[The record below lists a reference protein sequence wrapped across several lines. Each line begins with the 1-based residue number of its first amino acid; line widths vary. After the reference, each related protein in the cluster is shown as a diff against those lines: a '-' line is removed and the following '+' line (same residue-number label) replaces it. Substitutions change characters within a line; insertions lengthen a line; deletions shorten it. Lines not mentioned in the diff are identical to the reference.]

1 MTKVRC
7 NTCVGSGKV
16 MGGGMMQQD
25 CDECDGRGK
34 LFIDETKKFVIDKN
48 SKHYKEA
55 IRNIKALNKN
65 ISHEEAED
73 IFEEEMVKLDSKDG
87 TDDTAKTSN
96 KTDKRAKSNAGY
108 DHCDILPA

>member
-1 MTKVRC
+1 MAKVRC

-34 LFIDETKKFVIDKN
+34 LFIDEAPKFEIDKN

-55 IRNIKALNKN
+55 IRNIKSLHEGISNEKAEEIFEDELNKIN
-65 ISHEEAED
+65 LKDEKSNA
-73 IFEEEMVKLDSKDG
+73 KSSDSKDNRQ
-87 TDDTAKTSN
+87 K
-96 KTDKRAKSNAGY
+96 
-108 DHCDILPA
+108 

>member
-1 MTKVRC
+1 MAKVRC

-34 LFIDETKKFVIDKN
+34 LFVDEPKKTVIDKN

-55 IRNIKALNKN
+55 IRNIKALNKDITN
-65 ISHEEAED
+65 EEAED
-73 IFEEEMVKLDSKDG
+73 IFEEEMTKLDSKEG
-87 TDDTAKTSN
+87 TDNAKTSN
-96 KTDKRAKSNAGY
+96 KANNRAKPSAGY
-108 DHCDILPA
+108 DHCDVLPA